1 MIIFLAHT
9 RVNDEKQCFINRNV
23 MKQSKQNILI
33 GVLILLL
40 GFSIVLNWM
49 QGNQVNRL
57 MEEIDNM
64 EYSQAVLSAHIE
76 ELEHMTDVKDE

>member
-1 MIIFLAHT
+1 
-9 RVNDEKQCFINRNV
+9 

-40 GFSIVLNWM
+40 GFSIVLNWL
-49 QGNQVNRL
+49 QGNQVDRL
-57 MEEIDNM
+57 MKEIDNM

-76 ELEHMTDVKDE
+76 ELEHMVDAEEE

>member
-1 MIIFLAHT
+1 M
-9 RVNDEKQCFINRNV
+9 

-40 GFSIVLNWM
+40 GFSMALNWM
-49 QGNQVNRL
+49 QGNQVDRL
-57 MEEIDNM
+57 MKEIDDM

-76 ELEHMTDVKDE
+76 ELEHMKDVEDE